1 MNDHKQ
7 MGVGSPVPSNGARAS
22 THSYRFGR
30 AFSLGRNKQFT
41 YVYRRGKSYP
51 SRRMVLVYLRA
62 KEMKVGFSVSAKV
75 GNSVTRNKVRRRMKE
90 DFRLIRPEL
99 VGGKYIFI
107 ARTSAAEAPYPAMA
121 QEMRA
126 LLKRAGLFVSQQGG
140 QESGASHKTEGKSGQ
155 KPERKSGQQLGQKE
169 ERGEKV

>member
-1 MNDHKQ
+1 MNDHKMNDHKQ

-22 THSYRFGR
+22 THNYRFGR

-51 SRRMVLVYLRA
+51 SRRMVLIYLRA

-99 VGGKYIFI
+99 VPGKYIFI
-107 ARTSAAEAPYPAMA
+107 ARTSAAEALYPAMG

-126 LLKRAGLFVSQQGG
+126 LLKRAKLFASQQEAQG
-140 QESGASHKTEGKSGQ
+140 SGSAQRPAHK
-155 KPERKSGQQLGQKE
+155 
-169 ERGEKV
+169 EKA